1 MARQEQTFVHA
12 RCPECGGQL
21 KLAEGNRKLAC
32 TSCKYKR
39 DLSKNY
45 ENVVTKKALKD
56 RVNLKEFTRGFGNY
70 PLTEY
75 QCGKCKAV
83 VAVKRGAELGRC
95 PFCTSTDLK
104 PSDRQGKILFPDKII
119 PPVIPKKVARGKI
132 KRFLG
137 SIFLNLYAPGIKQ
150 VLDSDAI
157 KGVYLPAF
165 LFDAYTRT
173 KWRGDAGFKYTY
185 TIPDGSGGGGNKGK
199 GRGKGGR
206 NNRGGGNRGGGG
218 GKKQS
223 GVVWDSIDGYFE
235 HLYDKLMVMGSDAV
249 EKGSLDGLPYN
260 TSDLVPFDD
269 RYMGTEWAVELYQKD
284 DIKFFEMADS
294 KIDKDLQTQAK
305 KKLTNDNKRV
315 EGTKKFEVISEKSAI
330 TFRHIWVP
338 VWIAVFPYKGKH
350 FQFLVNAQTGR
361 LYGKR
366 PLSTIRI
373 IIAVAVLCLFLLLIA
388 FLTR

>member
-1 MARQEQTFVHA
+1 MPRQEQTFVHA
-12 RCPECGGQL
+12 HCPECGGQL
-21 KLAEGNRKLAC
+21 KLIEGNRKLGC

-39 DLSKNY
+39 DISKNY

-75 QCGKCKAV
+75 QCGNGKCKAI
-83 VAVKRGAELGRC
+83 VAVKRGAKLKQC
-95 PFCTSTDLK
+95 PFCRGTKLE
-104 PSDRQGKILFPDKII
+104 PSERQGKILFPDKII
-119 PPVIPKKVARGKI
+119 PPVIPKKVARSKV

-150 VLDSDAI
+150 VLDPAQM

-185 TIPDGSGGGGNKGK
+185 TIPDGSGGGGNNKGK
-199 GRGKGGR
+199 GKGGGR
-206 NNRGGGNRGGGG
+206 GNRGGNRGGGG

-235 HLYDKLMVMGSDAV
+235 QLYDKLLVMGSDAV
-249 EKGSLDGLPYN
+249 KDGLGDLPYN
-260 TSDLVPFDD
+260 PSDLVPFDD

-284 DIKFFEMADS
+284 DIKYFEMADS
-294 KIDKDLQTQAK
+294 QIDKDLQTQAK
-305 KKLTNDNKRV
+305 KKLTNNNKRV

-330 TFRHIWVP
+330 TFRHVWVP
-338 VWIAVFPYKGKH
+338 VWIVVFPYKGKH

-366 PLSTIRI
+366 PLSTTRI
-373 IIAVAVLCLFLLLIA
+373 IIAVAVLCLLLLLIA
-388 FLTR
+388 FFTR